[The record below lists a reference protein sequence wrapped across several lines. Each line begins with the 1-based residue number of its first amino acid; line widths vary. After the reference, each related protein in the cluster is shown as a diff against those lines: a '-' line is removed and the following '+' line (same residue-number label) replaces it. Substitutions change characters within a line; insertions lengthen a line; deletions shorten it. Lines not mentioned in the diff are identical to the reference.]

1 MFLFLEDSEAQIELF
16 LRGGLVA
23 VLVFDGG
30 LEGLFLL
37 LEEGD
42 LVAEL
47 ENASPGRR
55 PVLIIAVRKIA
66 PD

>member
-1 MFLFLEDSEAQIELF
+1 MFLFLEDSEAEVELF

-47 ENASPGRR
+47 ENGGLEGFGFGG
-55 PVLIIAVRKIA
+55 VG
-66 PD
+66 

>member
-1 MFLFLEDSEAQIELF
+1 MLLFLEDSKAQIELF
-16 LRGGLVA
+16 LGGSFVA

-42 LVAEL
+42 LVAQL
-47 ENASPGRR
+47 EDGGLEGFGFGC
-55 PVLIIAVRKIA
+55 VG
-66 PD
+66 